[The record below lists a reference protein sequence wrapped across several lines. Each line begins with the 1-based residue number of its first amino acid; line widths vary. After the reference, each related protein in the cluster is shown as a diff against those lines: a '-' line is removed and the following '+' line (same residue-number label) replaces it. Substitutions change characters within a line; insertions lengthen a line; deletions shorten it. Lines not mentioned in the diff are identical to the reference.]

1 MPVKAPSRIIE
12 TFKKH
17 YYMLSLLLLFLY
29 ALLSVKTIFLEGVIP
44 GWDNPVHY
52 VNSYLT
58 ALYMFPRLDIL
69 GWDPFNQFGW
79 VFNLYY
85 NPGMSIFVSS
95 IYHSFLGFVDTLL
108 AYKIAFFLAYF
119 LLAPA
124 VFMFVHALTEDK
136 IAPVVASLLSITTF
150 TEESAW
156 FDAGLK
162 QMYYIGMWPERLG
175 LVFVFFSLALLAYS
189 FKSKSLGKT
198 LLFTGLGS
206 LFFTMAVLSHVMMG
220 VSAALIAF
228 LLWLFVSARILTD
241 LCSVDKL
248 KPVLKTEAVVLAK
261 FASIGLL
268 SLGMAAFWMVP
279 LFQTIDA
286 YHSFPAVTWATGP
299 YIFGEIFGSIPWYLL
314 VFYCLGAFTPVYA
327 RKKVSYSSLAASA
340 VILILQF
347 LNLVN
352 LYDGNIG
359 LRLIFAFTASLVLLV
374 SSKDLYVPF
383 LLASISVLG
392 FLATGPDTYLVYF
405 GPFRLDLLSLIPFA
419 RSFGYAKF
427 NAPVRILILSLAA
440 LGFSKILSKL
450 YALSKTTRFPAVFSI
465 VSGLLAFLIL
475 NSSLSAQLQNTDLV
489 YPFSKEKV
497 FKLTSDYP
505 GFKKVDE
512 LIGWVENNVPKD
524 TYILF
529 QDTLDFGDSEDF
541 QTSHYVY
548 IASIRL
554 KRPIIGGC
562 FGTRYITNTYA
573 LTEGGYLL
581 SFSVEKLIKNNLI
594 QRLMDELGIGYI
606 AIHDSRLMNFLNSS
620 ADFCL
625 EYYNG
630 LYAVFRKTNFSKIV
644 FIQGEGTVE
653 SVDFTINRIE
663 VTVSNVSGNTSYL
676 IVRQV
681 NFPGFT
687 AEADGEIIP
696 IDTHYPKLPNVITG
710 WHGIQPVFNWRIPFI
725 KVKIPA
731 GSNRVTL
738 TFSMHTVGSDV
749 SKIAWAVFL
758 CLLISGIA
766 LPIVRKLHGKWR
778 K

>member
-1 MPVKAPSRIIE
+1 MSVKKPRQILKI
-12 TFKKH
+12 FKKL
-17 YYMLSLLLLFLY
+17 YYALFLLLLFIY
-29 ALLSVKTIFLEGVIP
+29 ALLSVKTIFLEGMIP

-58 ALYMFPRLDIL
+58 AFYMFPKLDIL

-85 NPGMSIFVSS
+85 NPGMSIFISS
-95 IYHSFLGFVDTLL
+95 VYYLFLGLIDPLM

-124 VFMFVHALTEDK
+124 VFVFVHALTEDK
-136 IAPVVASLLSITTF
+136 IAPIVASLLSITTF
-150 TEESAW
+150 TEESTW
-156 FDAGLK
+156 FGAGLK

-175 LVFVFFSLALLAYS
+175 LVFLFFSVALLAYS
-189 FKSKSLGKT
+189 FKSKSFSKT
-198 LLFTGLGS
+198 LFFTGLGS
-206 LFFTMAVLSHVMMG
+206 LFFSMAVLSHVMMG
-220 VSAALIAF
+220 ISAAFIAF
-228 LLWLFVSARILTD
+228 LLWLFTSARILTG
-241 LCSVDKL
+241 LRSMGML
-248 KPVLKTEAVVLAK
+248 KSILKTEAVVLAK

-268 SLGMAAFWMVP
+268 SLGMVAFWMVP

-299 YIFGEIFGSIPWYLL
+299 YIFGEIFASIPWYLL
-314 VFYCLGAFTPVYA
+314 VFYCLGAFKPVFA
-327 RKKVSYSSLAASA
+327 RKKVSYSSLAASM
-340 VILILQF
+340 VILLLQF

-359 LRLIFAFTASLVLLV
+359 LRLIFAFMASLVLLASSGDLCV
-374 SSKDLYVPF
+374 SF
-383 LLASISVLG
+383 MLASISILA
-392 FLATGPDTYLVYF
+392 FLATGPNTYLIYF
-405 GPFRLDLLSLIPFA
+405 GPFRLDLLSIIPFA
-419 RSFGYAKF
+419 RSFGYSKF
-427 NAPVRILILSLAA
+427 NAPVRILILGLAA

-450 YALSKTTRFPAVFSI
+450 YAFSKTTRFQAVFSI
-465 VSGLLAFLIL
+465 VSGLLVFLIL
-475 NSSLSAQLQNTDLV
+475 NSSLSAQLQNTDLA
-489 YPFSKEKV
+489 YPFTREKV
-497 FKLTSDYP
+497 FKLTSDYS
-505 GFKKVDE
+505 GFEKVDE
-512 LIGWVENNVPKD
+512 LIGWVEKNVPED

-529 QDTLDFGDSEDF
+529 QDTLDFGDSDNF
-541 QTSHYVY
+541 QTSHYIYV
-548 IASIRL
+548 ASIRL

-581 SFSVEKLIKNNLI
+581 SFSIEKLIENNLI

-606 AIHDSRLMNFLNSS
+606 AVNNSRLINFLNSS
-620 ADFCL
+620 ADFRL

-630 LYAVFRKTNFSKIV
+630 LYAVFQKTNFSKIV

-687 AEADGEIIP
+687 AEADGKIIS

-725 KVKIPA
+725 KVKIPT
-731 GSNRVTL
+731 GSSRVTL
-738 TFSMHTVGSDV
+738 RFNMHTVGSDV

-758 CLLISGIA
+758 CLLISGMT
-766 LPIVRKLHGKWR
+766 LPILRKLSGKWR